1 MGQGVEGKSLID
13 KITSTAALAIY
24 VPIYNK
30 EKDLFLSF
38 IMFMNVKFW
47 RKMQLSS
54 RKIWWNG
61 K

>member
-1 MGQGVEGKSLID
+1 MGQGIEGKSLID
-13 KITSTAALAIY
+13 KITSPAALAIY

-30 EKDLFLSF
+30 EKDLFLNF
-38 IMFMNVKFW
+38 AMFMNVKFE